1 MVQLRRAGGG
11 NTAGEQKR
19 ARLDIRAS
27 ADQKALIERAA
38 ALEGRSVSEYVL
50 VHVQPAAEQTIQNRQ
65 VIMLTARE
73 SMQFVEALLNPT
85 APNAQLR
92 AAWQDYRETLGS

>member
-1 MVQLRRAGGG
+1 MAQTQRQRRE
-11 NTAGEQKR
+11 NSGEQKR

-27 ADQKALIERAA
+27 AGQKKLIERAA

-50 VHVQPAAEQTIQNRQ
+50 AHVQLAAEQTIQERQ
-65 VIMLTARE
+65 VITLTATE
-73 SMQFVEALLNPT
+73 SVQFIEALLNPP

-92 AAWQDYRETLGS
+92 AAWQDYQESLGS